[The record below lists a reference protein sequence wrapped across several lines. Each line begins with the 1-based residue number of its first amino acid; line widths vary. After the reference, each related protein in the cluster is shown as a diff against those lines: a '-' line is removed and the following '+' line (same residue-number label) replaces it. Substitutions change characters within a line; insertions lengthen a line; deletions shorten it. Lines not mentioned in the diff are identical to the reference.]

1 MTLIHLIK
9 SLKYIE
15 KIATLVMIHQKIL
28 IYLVKINMR
37 KNMEILKSHSR
48 NDQRI
53 VILAVEAIRGL
64 DLTVIKT
71 KDLININKN
80 NS

>member
-1 MTLIHLIK
+1 
-9 SLKYIE
+9 
-15 KIATLVMIHQKIL
+15 
-28 IYLVKINMR
+28 MR
-37 KNMEILKSHSR
+37 KNMEILKSHSK